1 MNIVV
6 VGSGYVGLVTGVCF
20 AELGLRVTCID
31 HDAGKIDRLMAG
43 DIPIYEPGL
52 QNLVHFNQKAGRL
65 SFTTEAAACI
75 GQADAVF
82 IAVGTPTRKGDN
94 HADLQYIFAAARDIA
109 PHLRGYT
116 TVVTKSTVPVGTG
129 RRIASVIRDINPTAT
144 FDMVSNP
151 EFLREGTA
159 IHDFMRPDRVVV
171 GAEAPEAVE
180 VMRRLYEPLTRQ
192 DVPLV
197 VTTLE
202 TAEMAKYAANAFL
215 AMKITFINQMA
226 DLCEVSQANVND
238 VAKIMGMD
246 KRIGSK
252 FLRAGPGYGGSC
264 FPKDTRALAET
275 ARTLGVDLGLV
286 SQTMTYNDTRKH
298 KMVDRILASFQGS
311 VSGKTLAILGLTF
324 KPGTDDMRDA
334 ASLVIVPAL
343 KAAGAHLKLYD
354 PKGMEEAQTYLGDN
368 AGQWCANALDTLS
381 GADGAVLITEW
392 DEFRALSPETIAK
405 TLKSPVVVDLR
416 NVYDV
421 ESMASAGVA
430 YTSLGRPV
438 ASVLSS
444 PVVRAKIEAL

>member
-20 AELGLRVTCID
+20 AELGLRVTCMD
-31 HDAGKIDRLMAG
+31 HDAAKIDRLIMG

-52 QNLVHFNQKAGRL
+52 QNLVLLNQKAGRL
-65 SFTTEAAACI
+65 SFTTDAAACI

-109 PHLRGYT
+109 PYLRDYT
-116 TVVTKSTVPVGTG
+116 VIVTKSTVPVGTG
-129 RRIASVIRDINPTAT
+129 RRMASIIRDMNPAAA

-159 IHDFMRPDRVVV
+159 IRDFMRPDRVVV
-171 GAEAPEAVE
+171 GAETPKAVA
-180 VMRRLYEPLTRQ
+180 VMRRLYEPLTGQ

-226 DLCEVSQANVND
+226 DLCEVTQANVND
-238 VAKIMGMD
+238 VAKIMGLD
-246 KRIGSK
+246 QRIGSK

-275 ARTLGVDLGLV
+275 ARSLGVELGLV
-286 SQTMTYNDTRKH
+286 RQTMDYNDARKH
-298 KMVDRILASFQGS
+298 TMVDRILAAFGGG
-311 VSGKTLAILGLTF
+311 VAGKTLAILGLTF

-343 KAAGAHLKLYD
+343 RAAGAHLKLYD
-354 PKGMEEAQTYLGDN
+354 PKGMEEAQSCLGDD

-392 DEFRALSPETIAK
+392 DEFRALSPEAIVRM
-405 TLKSPVVVDLR
+405 LRDPVFVDLR

-421 ESMASAGVA
+421 PAMQAAGVA

-438 ASVLSS
+438 ASLVCPSMTRAPAEVL
-444 PVVRAKIEAL
+444 